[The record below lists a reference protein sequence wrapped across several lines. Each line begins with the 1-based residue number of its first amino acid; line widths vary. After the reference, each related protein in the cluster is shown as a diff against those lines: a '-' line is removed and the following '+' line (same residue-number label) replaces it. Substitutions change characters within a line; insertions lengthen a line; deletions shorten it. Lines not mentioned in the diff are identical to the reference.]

1 MKLLIIFNGMRFIS
15 GGETHNLNKELQTV
29 IESVQEKKARE
40 ITVLDLK
47 GIASFTDYFVLC
59 NGESEP
65 QIKSIFKNVDEKMSA
80 LGINPDHVEGRAE
93 NGWVLM
99 DYDDFVVHIF
109 SPEKRTYY
117 DLERLW
123 ADVPRLKVDEEPLKA
138 VVR

>member
-1 MKLLIIFNGMRFIS
+1 MDSIN
-15 GGETHNLNKELQTV
+15 GGETQSLNKELQTV
-29 IESVQEKKARE
+29 IESVQEKKGLE

-47 GIASFTDYFVLC
+47 EIASFTDYFVLC

-65 QIKSIFKNVDEKMSA
+65 QIKSIFKNIDEKMSA
-80 LGINPDHVEGRAE
+80 LGVHPDHVEGRAE

-123 ADVPRLKVDEEPLKA
+123 ADVPRLNVEEEQLKA
-138 VVR
+138 GALR

>member
-1 MKLLIIFNGMRFIS
+1 MRSIN
-15 GGETHNLNKELQTV
+15 GGETLRLNKELQIV
-29 IESVQEKKARE
+29 IESVQEKKGLE

-47 GIASFTDYFVLC
+47 EIASFTDYFVLC

-65 QIKSIFKNVDEKMSA
+65 QIKSIYKNIDEKLSA
-80 LGINPDHVEGRAE
+80 LGVRPDHVEGRAE

-123 ADVPRLKVDEEPLKA
+123 ADVPRLKVEEEPLKA
-138 VVR
+138 SALR

>member
-1 MKLLIIFNGMRFIS
+1 MKLTI
-15 GGETHNLNKELQTV
+15 LNKELQTV
-29 IESVQEKKARE
+29 IESVQEKKAQE

-65 QIKSIFKNVDEKMSA
+65 QIKSIYKNVDEKMSA
-80 LGINPDHVEGRAE
+80 LGIQPDHVEGRAE

-123 ADVPRLKVDEEPLKA
+123 ADVPRWRVDEEPLKA
-138 VVR
+138 GAMR

>member
-1 MKLLIIFNGMRFIS
+1 MRSIN
-15 GGETHNLNKELQTV
+15 GGETLRLNKELQIV
-29 IESVQEKKARE
+29 IESVQEKKGLE

-47 GIASFTDYFVLC
+47 EIASFTDYFVLC

-65 QIKSIFKNVDEKMSA
+65 QIKSIYKNIDEKLSA
-80 LGINPDHVEGRAE
+80 LGVRPDHVEGRAE

-99 DYDDFVVHIF
+99 DYDDFVIHIF

-123 ADVPRLKVDEEPLKA
+123 ADVPRLKVEEEPLKA
-138 VVR
+138 SALR